1 MDNKKSV
8 SLKLNIVCILLQ
20 ITAIL
25 TLVSCG
31 IGKNEVAIIW
41 TNQSEFAAYAEV
53 FNTEQDEF
61 KIAVEYRKNPAEELL
76 SAEDLPDIVVGP
88 WIKGEKTR
96 SKLVPMTYLFNGRKL
111 DGNIF
116 YRSLLDL
123 GNIRGEQ
130 FSLPVSFNMPAL
142 IFSREHSLMMPN
154 SFTVSFND
162 IKNLSKEFNIYE
174 NGAYTR
180 MAFSPHWEPDFLYL
194 TAQLMN
200 VSFQESANLFSWNEK
215 NLRDTLIFL
224 SDWERDVNTSVLIA
238 EDFKFKY
245 LYDPPERLVSGGRNL
260 FYHIYSNDLFPGPQ
274 DKLKQID
281 FRWPVHNG
289 QIPLK
294 DEIIYLG
301 ICRKANRK
309 DAANA
314 FVTWFFNEE
323 TQMKLL
329 QYSASV
335 GLTEN
340 SFGISDGFSALKS
353 VNEKIFPL
361 YYPELLGKTPGEN
374 QLKTPH
380 ILPNNWEE
388 LKEEIVIPF
397 LAESTSG
404 IPKEEV
410 ESLDSRVQ
418 DWMRNR

>member
-1 MDNKKSV
+1 MKNV
-8 SLKLNIVCILLQ
+8 SLILFF
-20 ITAIL
+20 ITLIPVIL
-25 TLVSCG
+25 SCRM
-31 IGKNEVAIIW
+31 GKNPVAIIW

-61 KIAVEYRKNPAEELL
+61 KIAVEYRENPAEELL
-76 SAEDLPDIVVGP
+76 SSENLPDIVVGP

-96 SKLVPMTYLFNGRKL
+96 SKLVPLTYLFNERKL
-111 DGNIF
+111 DGNVF
-116 YRSLLDL
+116 YRPLLDL

-130 FSLPVSFNMPAL
+130 FSLPVSFNIPAL

-154 SFTVSFND
+154 SFTINFAD
-162 IKNLSKEFNIYE
+162 IQNLSKEFNIYDI
-174 NGAYTR
+174 GAYTR
-180 MAFSPHWEPDFLYL
+180 MAFSPHWEPEFLYL

-200 VSFQESANLFSWNEK
+200 VDFQESTNLFSWNEK

-224 SDWERDVNTSVLIA
+224 SDWETSVNTSVLIA

-260 FYHIYSNDLFPGPQ
+260 FYHIYTNNLFPGAQ
-274 DKLKQID
+274 DKLQQID
-281 FRWPVHNG
+281 FRWPSHNG
-289 QIPLK
+289 LIPLK

-301 ICRKANRK
+301 ICRKSKHK

-314 FVTWFFNEE
+314 FVTWFFKEE

-329 QYSASV
+329 QYSESV
-335 GLTEN
+335 GITEN
-340 SFGISDGFSALKS
+340 SFGISDGFSAIKS
-353 VNEKIFPL
+353 VNEKVFPL
-361 YYPELLGKTPGEN
+361 YYPELLGRTPGEN

-388 LKEEIVIPF
+388 IKEEIVIPF

-404 IPKEEV
+404 KPREEV
-410 ESLDSRVQ
+410 SNLPSRIET
-418 DWMRNR
+418 WLRNR